1 MPADSVHHHAMDV
14 PTNHPQF
21 TFVASHDVTQLLR
34 ICQTNCIHEFDTTG
48 KGRMMQRHQNGG
60 PIRICKCLLKERQDL
75 VNPCERLVW

>member
-34 ICQTNCIHEFDTTG
+34 ICQTNCIHESDTTG
-48 KGRMMQRHQNGG
+48 KGRMMQRQQNG
-60 PIRICKCLLKERQDL
+60 
-75 VNPCERLVW
+75 